1 MLGHFRHEVG
11 HYYQW
16 ILVEQTGWIDECREL
31 FGDERASYS
40 EEIDRHYREGAPQG
54 WQASYISEY
63 ATMHPWEDFAE
74 SFAHY
79 LHIQDTLQT
88 ATSFSLGMTYDGG
101 SFGEMIDRW
110 LELTLGLNE
119 VNRSMGRA
127 PLYPFVIA
135 PAVIRKL
142 AFVDRVIRQQAGR

>member
-1 MLGHFRHEVG
+1 
-11 HYYQW
+11 
-16 ILVEQTGWIDECREL
+16 
-31 FGDERASYS
+31 
-40 EEIDRHYREGAPQG
+40 
-54 WQASYISEY
+54 
-63 ATMHPWEDFAE
+63 MHPYEDWAE

-88 ATSFSLGMTYDGG
+88 ARSYSLGTGYDGG

-127 PLYPFVIA
+127 PLYKFVLA

-142 AFVDRVIRQQAGR
+142 SFVDRVIRQQAGR